1 MSVERKLLEAA
12 LGYEFRNPELLLRAL
27 THKSHAHE
35 KPAAENAP
43 SEDNEQLEFLGDSI
57 LGFLISE
64 FLIERHPNLAE
75 GRLSKLKAR
84 LVSAA
89 HLHSV
94 ALRLELGRFL
104 LLGKGEQ
111 MSGGREK
118 PALLADAV
126 EALIAAIYLD
136 GGIEA
141 AREFVRR
148 HVAVDLEAIL
158 PLVDYKSALQEFA
171 QARGLPTPR
180 YVLIQE
186 RGPEHAKSFTV
197 EVRVGDLWSAQAED
211 HSKKTA
217 GQQAARLLLDQL
229 TSQNS
234 Q

>member
-1 MSVERKLLEAA
+1 MSVERKLLETA
-12 LGYEFRNPELLLRAL
+12 LGYEFRHPELLRRAL

-35 KPAAENAP
+35 KPAAGSDFP
-43 SEDNEQLEFLGDSI
+43 EDNEQLEFLGDSI

-64 FLIERHPNLAE
+64 YLLERHPNLAE
-75 GRLSKLKAR
+75 GRLSKLKSR
-84 LVSAA
+84 LVSAT

-136 GGIEA
+136 GGIES
-141 AREFVRR
+141 ARQFVRR
-148 HVAVDLEAIL
+148 HVAADLEAML
-158 PLVDYKSALQEFA
+158 PLADYKSALQEFA

-180 YVLIQE
+180 YVLVGE
-186 RGPEHAKSFTV
+186 RGPEHAKSFTI
-197 EVRVGDLWSAQAED
+197 EVRVGDQWSAQAEE

-217 GQQAARLLLDQL
+217 GQMAARLLLEQL
-229 TSQNS
+229 TAQNP
-234 Q
+234 

>member
-1 MSVERKLLEAA
+1 MSAERKLLEAA
-12 LGYEFRNPELLLRAL
+12 LGYEFHNPELLRRAL

-35 KPAAENAP
+35 NPTAGSGFP
-43 SEDNEQLEFLGDSI
+43 EDNERLEFLGDSI

-64 FLIERHPNLAE
+64 FLLERHPNLAE
-75 GRLSKLKAR
+75 GRLSKLKSR
-84 LVSAA
+84 LVSAM
-89 HLHSV
+89 HLHAV
-94 ALRLELGRFL
+94 ALRLDLGRFL

-148 HVAVDLEAIL
+148 HVAADLEAML
-158 PLVDYKSALQEFA
+158 PLADYKSALQEFA

-180 YVLIQE
+180 YVLVAE

-197 EVRVGDLWSAQAED
+197 EVRVGNRWSAQAEE

-217 GQQAARLLLDQL
+217 GQLAARFLLEQL
-229 TSQNS
+229 TAQNL
-234 Q
+234 